1 MQRALVWAKQF
12 QETQQLCS
20 RKCKTKDHR
29 QMIWSE
35 ITVLSLGAR
44 KPARYQSGV
53 RGSATERLGKERPVK
68 AAVQLQALTFCAPL
82 NDDMQS

>member
-20 RKCKTKDHR
+20 RKCKNKDRR

-44 KPARYQSGV
+44 KPARYQSGAC
-53 RGSATERLGKERPVK
+53 GSETERLGKERLVK
-68 AAVQLQALTFCAPL
+68 AAVQVQAMTFCAPL
-82 NDDMQS
+82 NDDMHS